1 MLSSIISLFSDYT
14 FQTVALGSA
23 LLGLISGVLG
33 SFAVLRRQSLLG
45 DGVSHSALPGV
56 VMAFVLS
63 GSKNTEVLLMGA
75 LISGLLPTLFIVSIV
90 RHTRVKFDSALALV
104 MSVFFGLGLVLL
116 TYVQKIPNSNQAGLK
131 RFIFG
136 QASTLLQRDIILMVI
151 CGLILLTLVLLFW
164 KEFKLF
170 TFDSDFAQSL
180 GFSPKKL
187 NLLLSFM
194 IVLAIIIGLQTVGVI
209 LMSAMLITPAVA
221 ARQWTNKLWI
231 MVTLSALFGAA
242 SGIAGT
248 AASSLVPKLPTGP
261 AIVVCVSAIVIISVL
276 FAPGRGVLHRVYQR
290 RKNKVLYKLEGGV
303 PDGTTN

>member
-1 MLSSIISLFSDYT
+1 MNSVIALFSDYT

-33 SFAVLRRQSLLG
+33 SFAVLRKQSLLG
-45 DGVSHSALPGV
+45 DGISHSALPGV
-56 VMAFVLS
+56 VMAFVLL
-63 GSKNTEVLLMGA
+63 GSKNTEILLLGA
-75 LISGLLPTLFIVSIV
+75 LISGLLATLFIVSIV
-90 RHTRVKFDSALALV
+90 RYTRVKFDSALALV
-104 MSVFFGLGLVLL
+104 MSVFFGLGLVML

-151 CGLILLTLVLLFW
+151 CGLILLALVLLFW

-170 TFDSDFAQSL
+170 TFDADFAQSL
-180 GFSPKKL
+180 GFSPKRL

-194 IVLAIIIGLQTVGVI
+194 IVLAIIIGLQAVGVI

-231 MVTLSALFGAA
+231 MVMLSALFGAV
-242 SGIAGT
+242 SGVIGT

-261 AIVVCVSAIVIISVL
+261 AIVICISTIVVISVL
-276 FAPGRGVLHRVYQR
+276 FAPGRGILHRIYVR
-290 RKNKVLYKLEGGV
+290 RRNRILYKLEGGKPDV
-303 PDGTTN
+303 PSN

>member
-1 MLSSIISLFSDYT
+1 MLSIIISLFSDYT

-75 LISGLLPTLFIVSIV
+75 LISGLLATLFIVSIV

-221 ARQWTNKLWI
+221 ARQWTNKLWV
-231 MVTLSALFGAA
+231 MVTLSALFGAV

-303 PDGTTN
+303 PDGTTS